1 MFIYIY
7 ATQLMRTKPKNFYMR
22 NYQSFTATC
31 YNGYNANKR
40 HCGVDIYQLCVIL
53 KNSRTIET
61 MLINIYKQ
69 NSKDRITWLCDD
81 NWELPNQIS
90 ELEKWLIENSKSLPK
105 SDYVIDIGFDVRPTA
120 TGGGAVIS
128 INLMKLMSEKGF
140 ELYLSEYPNQ
150 LSE

>member
-1 MFIYIY
+1 
-7 ATQLMRTKPKNFYMR
+7 
-22 NYQSFTATC
+22 
-31 YNGYNANKR
+31 
-40 HCGVDIYQLCVIL
+40 
-53 KNSRTIET
+53 